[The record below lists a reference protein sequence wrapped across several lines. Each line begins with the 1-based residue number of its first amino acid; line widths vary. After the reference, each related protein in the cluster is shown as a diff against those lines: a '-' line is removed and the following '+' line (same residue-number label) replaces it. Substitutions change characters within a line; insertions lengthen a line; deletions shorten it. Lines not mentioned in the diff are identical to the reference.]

1 MWVGYKVDDALCQP
15 LDSSHLSVPL
25 KSNTMYICIMYCV
38 YVQWAVVQC
47 SMYVVRAKSACSHV
61 TWFVR
66 AKQVRVWNI
75 ARGEAPQGREGK
87 GRGRHDRVV
96 FSCSKERYIC
106 RVHTHVSIVLNAR
119 VPSNHQYRL
128 GLQVLPTNYCRAH
141 RFHHH
146 HRQSHLLRLS
156 LSL

>member
-1 MWVGYKVDDALCQP
+1 MPP

-38 YVQWAVVQC
+38 YVQWFNVPC
-47 SMYVVRAKSACSHV
+47 TWFRRANSACSHV
-61 TWFVR
+61 TWFAR

-75 ARGEAPQGREGK
+75 ARGVAPQVKPTGKALDSWRKPIREGE
-87 GRGRHDRVV
+87 DTIVVV